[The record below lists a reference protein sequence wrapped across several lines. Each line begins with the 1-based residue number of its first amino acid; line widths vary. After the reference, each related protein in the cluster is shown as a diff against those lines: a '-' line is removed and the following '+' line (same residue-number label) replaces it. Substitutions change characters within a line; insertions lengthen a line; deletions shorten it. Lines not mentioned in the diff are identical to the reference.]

1 MPDNYDRTAM
11 WIMNA
16 ISHMYIVCYFDIK
29 LYSLNVFTENEGTL
43 TKF

>member
-1 MPDNYDRTAM
+1 MPDNYCDVDYECDFPHVHCMLFR
-11 WIMNA
+11 
-16 ISHMYIVCYFDIK
+16 YK